1 MHEHCL
7 LLARLS
13 NADAAGVADTL
24 DYNQEAQ
31 YYHVYSSNHE
41 ELASAYF
48 PPITAWSTRT
58 IVAEDLDCVAQM
70 ISDECSCGQ
79 DGLGQEVRAGARAE
93 GRDQLPGQCDAL
105 QLPLG
110 AVGVPEPRPV
120 RVHALVSR
128 APLCKRPSRQ
138 LLQPTC
144 LLRQQTGL
152 KHAIVSGLSLA
163 PQGSECF

>member
-128 APLCKRPSRQ
+128 APLRKRPRQ
-138 LLQPTC
+138 LLLRTC
-144 LLRQQTGL
+144 LLRQQTCIE
-152 KHAIVSGLSLA
+152 HANVSGLT
-163 PQGSECF
+163 